1 METKCECIFND
12 LIDNN
17 LYGQTIDEVMD
28 LISSLNIALIK
39 YIKDLIIKE
48 QFIKC
53 IGVFLIL
60 ELLFL
65 EIISMIKFIFDRL
78 YSIRKYNFSYRN
90 YIIYI

>member
-1 METKCECIFND
+1 MEAKCECIFND

-17 LYGQTIDEVMD
+17 LYGQTIAEVMD
-28 LISSLNIALIK
+28 VISSLNIALIK